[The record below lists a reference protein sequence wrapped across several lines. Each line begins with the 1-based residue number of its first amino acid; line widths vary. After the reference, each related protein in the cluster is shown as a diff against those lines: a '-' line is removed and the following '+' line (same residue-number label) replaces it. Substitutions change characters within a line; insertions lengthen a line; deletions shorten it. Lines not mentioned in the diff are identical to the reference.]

1 MRKFE
6 MLYFR
11 NERRYGT
18 GNLKKDIFLS
28 HLQPPLETNSEDLAI
43 SSSEFDDVTV
53 SRVGFRRRSSGGYV
67 PSLNFNISQTSFP
80 GNEVDISNPLDSIST
95 I

>member
-43 SSSEFDDVTV
+43 LSLEFDDVTV
-53 SRVGFRRRSSGGYV
+53 SRVG
-67 PSLNFNISQTSFP
+67 FNISQTSFP